1 VNTSVGALWND
12 CSDHEGKWTDGTPVK
27 FGDPHAMDW
36 KRSSNWHIAE
46 STWEEEIIAM
56 ETTAIIDGMLRP
68 DCVPRDN
75 AADAADAVQDALLSA
90 YKHLSPFWRQSRIS
104 TWLSAIVIH
113 SAACLFLAHCTLAQ
127 ESATHYIDYPLQ
139 QGKVQSFDLS
149 AMPKWLT
156 LDMQLRG
163 RTESQSSYNYISGYD
178 AVYELTRVYGGLEV
192 RPTQWLTAYI
202 QFIDT
207 HALGLPLKSV
217 MPNMRDTF
225 DDRQAYL
232 EFHMK
237 KVKVFAGRQ
246 ELKYGSERL
255 LGISDWTNNSRT
267 WDGFLGRYGDKNR
280 IDVFSTS
287 VVTVNP
293 VSLDKHGAG
302 LTFHGAVGTI
312 GTLVP
317 DVAIQPFVFVQALP
331 RVEGANGVFG
341 TQTTV
346 TPGFEAAGDIPW
358 GLSFDGLLAI
368 QRGSY
373 SNESIKAA
381 AGYIKTGY
389 RAGHLAWQ
397 PRLRGEYDYA
407 SGDPH
412 TNPLRMGTFDQQYP
426 SNHNAFG
433 LTDLFGYQNIK
444 QDRINL
450 DLTPTKHLALLI
462 QQEWLQVSSTH
473 DNVYSGSAG
482 TVVKAPTGGFS
493 SGDIGREFDAS
504 AKYVFLDDYIVM
516 NVGVGHF
523 SPGTLMRENAHGAPL
538 TLVYFSLTYRFKVDK
553 ESAAP
558 VAP

>member
-1 VNTSVGALWND
+1 M
-12 CSDHEGKWTDGTPVK
+12 GT
-27 FGDPHAMDW
+27 A
-36 KRSSNWHIAE
+36 A
-46 STWEEEIIAM
+46 
-56 ETTAIIDGMLRP
+56 AIIDIMLRS
-68 DCVPRDN
+68 DCGPCDKPGREVDDVVLRYRRSFYRGAFRHFGN
-75 AADAADAVQDALLSA
+75 AADAENAVQDALLSA
-90 YKHLSPFWRQSRIS
+90 YKHLSQFRGKVRIS
-104 TWLSAIVIH
+104 TWLPAIVIH
-113 SAACLFLAHCTLAQ
+113 SAACLFLAQCTLAQ

-139 QGKVQSFDLS
+139 QGKVQAFDLS
-149 AMPKWLT
+149 AMPNWMT
-156 LDMQLRG
+156 LDFQLRG
-163 RTESQSSYNYISGYD
+163 RTESQSSYDYISGYD

-192 RPTQWLTAYI
+192 RPTRWLTAYI

-207 HALGLPLKSV
+207 HALGLPLKYV

-225 DDRQAYL
+225 DDRQAFL

-237 KVKVFAGRQ
+237 KVKVIAGRQ
-246 ELKYGSERL
+246 ELKYGGERL
-255 LGISDWTNNSRT
+255 VGISDWTNNSRT

-287 VVTVNP
+287 VVTVHP
-293 VSLDKHGAG
+293 VSLDTSEG

-312 GTLVP
+312 GTVVP

-331 RVEGANGVFG
+331 RVEGAHGVFG
-341 TQTTV
+341 TQTAV

-381 AGYIKTGY
+381 AGYIKAGY

-407 SGDPH
+407 SGNPH
-412 TNPLRMGTFDQQYP
+412 TNPLRMGTFNQQYP

-444 QDRINL
+444 EDRINL

-482 TVVKAPTGGFS
+482 TVVKAPTGGFLS
-493 SGDIGREFDAS
+493 DDIGREFDAS
-504 AKYVFLDDYIVM
+504 AKYVFLNDYMVM

-523 SPGTLMRENAHGAPL
+523 SPGALMRENAHGPPL
-538 TLVYFSLTYRFKVDK
+538 TLVYFSLTYRFKVGR